1 MEQFNPM
8 GCPDTRSIDEITIVH
23 VTKNSAM
30 LEIPL
35 RSYNPTVHNKTDIS
49 STMLDID
56 EQC

>member
-35 RSYNPTVHNKTDIS
+35 RSYNPTVHNKTMTS
-49 STMLDID
+49 PV
-56 EQC
+56 QC